1 MSTIQSSTEHLT
13 LNADGASKDIKFQ
26 ANGVEVSSI
35 SSAGVMTATSFAG
48 DGSALTGVDGGKVL
62 QVVDVHNGSVSTF
75 TASIPFDDTIPQIT
89 EGTEIMTL
97 SITPTSTTSK
107 LFIQAGVFA
116 TPSANNMII
125 TTCLFEGTTSNAL
138 SAIYWRDS
146 LAGFGDIAQLNH
158 TMVSGSTS
166 IKTFRIRMGID
177 SGSSTTTVNGH
188 GGGRRYGG
196 VISSFIRITEYE
208 V

>member
-1 MSTIQSSTEHLT
+1 MSKVKIQGNASGTGVVTLTAPNTNTDRTITLPDST
-13 LNADGASKDIKFQ
+13 G
-26 ANGVEVSSI
+26 SI
-35 SSAGVMTATSFAG
+35 LMSDG
-48 DGSALTGVDGGKVL
+48 DGSQLTNLPGGGKVL